1 MRLRLALQIAQA
13 LEAAHDKG
21 VVHRDLKPANIM
33 VTGDGL
39 VKVLDFGLAKAFS
52 DDPDQA
58 SAGHSPAL
66 SLAMTQAGIV
76 LGTASYMSPEQA
88 SGQATDQRA
97 DVWAFG
103 VVLYEMLS
111 GLPLFFGRIGP
122 THSRSRSTNGPRLE
136 SVTKEPSPAPRIFV
150 AALSE
155 KETTRALSL
164 DRRCAYR
171 H

>member
-1 MRLRLALQIAQA
+1 MELIEGETLEEKLKDGPLPVEDALRLALQIAQA

-21 VVHRDLKPANIM
+21 VVHRDLKPANVM

-39 VKVLDFGLAKAFS
+39 VKVLDFGFAKAFS

-66 SLAMTQAGIV
+66 SLAMTQQGMV

-103 VVLYEMLS
+103 VVLFEMLS
-111 GLPLFFGRIGP
+111 GLPLFTARVGAPHPGR
-122 THSRSRSTNGPRLE
+122 RSE
-136 SVTKEPSPAPRIFV
+136 SGA
-150 AALSE
+150 
-155 KETTRALSL
+155 
-164 DRRCAYR
+164 
-171 H
+171 